1 MTLVE
6 FRRWMEENVAV
17 AIVCAAVAVVLQYF
31 TEIILSDQLL
41 ERAIA
46 RVVTPLI
53 GELHYKTG
61 ARDRILV
68 VHVDSVSKDD
78 AGGNWPASYRYHAT
92 SLSLLGN
99 AKDKNGQPRPPK
111 AIFVDL
117 MFVQEREDRSID
129 ALTRVLCDL
138 SDRGVRLFLAVPAED
153 PRLRSGIE
161 GLRSP
166 MTGATC
172 YDKVSIVQLPDSA
185 DRVAWQYPLWH
196 DVGGNPA
203 LRLPSA
209 ALAVRDALHPPP
221 LRAYA
226 EQLALVWGT
235 RDNDFGLTWEV
246 PAAGGKPQPYCRG
259 WKWRHLLPGFVQPES
274 FLRPDVADTRALCV
288 FHESMTTLELRALV
302 ADPERGWTPPE
313 IVFYGASV
321 EGNDVIVSPVHG
333 PIPGI
338 YLHAMAL
345 DNLLVYGDDY
355 KHHPK
360 PETWPDRIA
369 LMVKMLAGF
378 FAVSFL
384 FQVAQA
390 VVRRLR
396 AWWVRRPSRVV
407 IESELGRQAV
417 DARAHGLTVL
427 EETRGKSFR
436 RLPYAVAAAIGD
448 AVGQGASRLAASL
461 SFTMPVGLFI
471 AWIAHHCLDLSVLTY
486 APIILFCALSEI
498 TSASDTARRY
508 LGLRDET
515 SSTEHD

>member
-1 MTLVE
+1 MTLAE
-6 FRRWMEENVAV
+6 FRQWTQDNVAV
-17 AIVCAAVAVVLQYF
+17 AIVCAMVAVVLQYF

-53 GELHYKTG
+53 GELHYKAG

-68 VHVDSVSKDD
+68 VHVDDVSKKE
-78 AGGNWPASYRYHAT
+78 AKESWPASYRYHAT
-92 SLSLLGN
+92 TLSLLGN

-166 MTGATC
+166 KTGAPC
-172 YDKVSIVQLPDSA
+172 YDKVSIVQSPDSA

-274 FLRPDVADTRALCV
+274 FLRPDVADTRPLCV

-360 PETWPDRIA
+360 PETWPERLLLMGESLVGFFIVSLAFLLANAGAGRLASAWNSHVGDPWRRSPCGKAVSDRIA
-369 LMVKMLAGF
+369 EADRFGDRLRQNV
-378 FAVSFL
+378 
-384 FQVAQA
+384 VARLVVGTLGALLEQ
-390 VVRRLR
+390 VRRGAAKLL
-396 AWWVRRPSRVV
+396 VFLSLV
-407 IESELGRQAV
+407 
-417 DARAHGLTVL
+417 LTV
-427 EETRGKSFR
+427 
-436 RLPYAVAAAIGD
+436 
-448 AVGQGASRLAASL
+448 
-461 SFTMPVGLFI
+461 GLLI

-498 TSASDTARRY
+498 TDASETARRH
-508 LGLRDET
+508 LGLTHTT
-515 SSTEHD
+515 SSTDHD